1 MWWNCPSC
9 SKSVDDV
16 WAYCP
21 YCGGALFET
30 CRECGKKE
38 PICRPICLTRLD
50 IIKSSVEKH
59 AILYTEKN
67 KHEGRSV
74 RSWRNTMNI
83 WIGNNFE
90 IFWLSTM
97 VSLTFGFIL
106 LNNYAGGKIGLVA
119 FVVMAAFSLLVIVN
133 VFIDALI
140 PVEASDDASLAR
152 LKKEGMREYYK
163 NHPEEYAMLRL
174 IQANKSTPDIS
185 HVLAKIL

>member
-1 MWWNCPSC
+1 
-9 SKSVDDV
+9 
-16 WAYCP
+16 
-21 YCGGALFET
+21 
-30 CRECGKKE
+30 
-38 PICRPICLTRLD
+38 
-50 IIKSSVEKH
+50 
-59 AILYTEKN
+59 
-67 KHEGRSV
+67 
-74 RSWRNTMNI
+74 
-83 WIGNNFE
+83 
-90 IFWLSTM
+90 M

-185 HVLAKIL
+185 HVLAKILP